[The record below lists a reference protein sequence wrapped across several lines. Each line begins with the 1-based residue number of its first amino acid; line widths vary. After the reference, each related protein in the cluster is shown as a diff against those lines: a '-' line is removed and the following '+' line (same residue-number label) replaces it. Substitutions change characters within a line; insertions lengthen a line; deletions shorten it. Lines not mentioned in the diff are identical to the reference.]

1 MKETLIALDFAENE
15 AVACG
20 RQACLISNDGLAV
33 GVLNARALI
42 ANLLCSNSVVA
53 QSLLRLSTL
62 RSHPQS
68 SPTQGVPRIIF
79 KTSSDVYS
87 LLTFASM

>member
-1 MKETLIALDFAENE
+1 MKETLRALDFDEND

-33 GVLNARALI
+33 GVLNTRALI
-42 ANLLCSNSVVA
+42 ADLFCFNSVVA
-53 QSLLRLSTL
+53 RSLLRSSTL

-87 LLTFASM
+87 LPTFASM